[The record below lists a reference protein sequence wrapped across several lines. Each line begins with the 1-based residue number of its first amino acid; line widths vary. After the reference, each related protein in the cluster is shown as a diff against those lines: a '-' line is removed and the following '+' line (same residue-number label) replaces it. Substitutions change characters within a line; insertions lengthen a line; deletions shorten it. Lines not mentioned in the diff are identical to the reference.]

1 MRPPPGKRAKKSGRV
16 RLEDIARQCGV
27 SLSTASRAL
36 AGEKG
41 VRPEIRHIIL
51 EAAKT
56 ANYAVPAAVAGQR
69 VIVAASSAAMID
81 YVRNQFTLYVIEG
94 LNERARAL
102 GLEITTRPI
111 AGHAE
116 ERAMLEEVRSD
127 DRVAGVLFLTVDDE
141 TMLAATRDFGK
152 PVVLLNSDDPDM
164 RLSSVTPCNRS
175 AARLA
180 TDYLI
185 GHGHRRILFLM
196 RPGRRTI
203 ERRRE
208 GWQDALWAHGIPVS
222 DDLLLSVDDWV
233 PDLATQAVAQR
244 IRERGLDF
252 TAILGAGDSL
262 AIGAIVGVRQAGY
275 TVPGDVSIMGIDD
288 LPQAAFL
295 TPPLT
300 SMHVPKREIGMVA
313 LDLLRDALSGP
324 PMPARRVELACHL
337 VERQSVGPAAGLPRP
352 APTPTK
358 AAMED
363 RK

>member
-1 MRPPPGKRAKKSGRV
+1 MRPPPGKRGMKSRRV

-41 VRPEIRHIIL
+41 VRAEVRQQIL

-56 ANYAVPAAVAGQR
+56 ASYGPPAAVAGQR

-81 YVRNQFTLYVIEG
+81 YVRNQFTLYVLEG

-111 AGHAE
+111 ADHAE
-116 ERAMLEEVRSD
+116 ELAMLEEARSD

-141 TMLAATRDFGK
+141 TMLAATSGLGK
-152 PVVLLNSDDPDM
+152 PVVLVNGDDPDM

-196 RPGRRTI
+196 CSGRRTI
-203 ERRRE
+203 QRRRE
-208 GWQDALWAHGIPVS
+208 GWQDALLAQGIPV
-222 DDLLLSVDDWV
+222 
-233 PDLATQAVAQR
+233 T
-244 IRERGLDF
+244 
-252 TAILGAGDSL
+252 
-262 AIGAIVGVRQAGY
+262 
-275 TVPGDVSIMGIDD
+275 DD
-288 LPQAAFL
+288 LPQASFL

-324 PMPARRVELACHL
+324 PMPARRVELACHI
-337 VERQSVGPAAGLPRP
+337 VERQSVGRAA
-352 APTPTK
+352 ATK
-358 AAMED
+358 TLEHRDED
-363 RK
+363 V

>member
-1 MRPPPGKRAKKSGRV
+1 MRPAPGKRGKRSRRV

-27 SLSTASRAL
+27 SVSTASRAL

-41 VRPEIRHIIL
+41 VRPEIRGRIL

-81 YVRNQFTLYVIEG
+81 YVRNQFTLYVLEG

-102 GLEITTRPI
+102 GLEMVTRPLVDR
-111 AGHAE
+111 AE
-116 ERAMLEEVRSD
+116 ELTMLEEARRD
-127 DRVAGVLFLTVDDE
+127 PQVAGILFLTVDDE
-141 TMLAATRDFGK
+141 SMLAATRRFEK
-152 PVVLLNSDDPDM
+152 PVVLLNCDDPDM
-164 RLSSVTPCNRS
+164 QLSSVTPCNRS
-175 AARLA
+175 AGRLA

-185 GHGHRRILFLM
+185 RLGHRRILFLM

-208 GWQDALWAHGIPVS
+208 GWQDALLEHGLPVT
-222 DDLLLSVDDWV
+222 DDMLLPVDDWV
-233 PDLATQAVAQR
+233 PDLATQAVVRR
-244 IRERGLDF
+244 IGERGLDF
-252 TAILGAGDSL
+252 TAILAAGDSL
-262 AIGAIVGVRQAGY
+262 AAGAMVGVQQAGY
-275 TVPGDVSIMGIDD
+275 AVPADVSIMGIDD
-288 LPQAAFL
+288 LPQGAFL

-324 PMPARRVELACHL
+324 PMPARRVELACHI
-337 VERQSVGPAAGLPRP
+337 VERQSVGPAAGLPRI
-352 APTPTK
+352 APTST
-358 AAMED
+358 ATTMEHQI
-363 RK
+363 